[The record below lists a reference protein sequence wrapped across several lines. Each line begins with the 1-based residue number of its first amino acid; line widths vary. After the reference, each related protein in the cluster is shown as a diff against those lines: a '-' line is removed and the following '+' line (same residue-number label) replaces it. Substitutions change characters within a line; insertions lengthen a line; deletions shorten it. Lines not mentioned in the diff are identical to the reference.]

1 MPKRFKLVLC
11 FLLSLLLLSGCV
23 TLEKAKANAIQEL
36 SSYVDLADY
45 LENARLQIQGIIDDA
60 QSAIEE
66 AGSKAEV
73 DRIVTDAKTQ
83 INQILTKKAL
93 EEYQPMRL
101 PSLINISK
109 PKLTPWKT
117 NKPSKKS

>member
-1 MPKRFKLVLC
+1 
-11 FLLSLLLLSGCV
+11 
-23 TLEKAKANAIQEL
+23 
-36 SSYVDLADY
+36 

-83 INQILTKKAL
+83 IRLTKF
-93 EEYQPMRL
+93 
-101 PSLINISK
+101 
-109 PKLTPWKT
+109 
-117 NKPSKKS
+117 